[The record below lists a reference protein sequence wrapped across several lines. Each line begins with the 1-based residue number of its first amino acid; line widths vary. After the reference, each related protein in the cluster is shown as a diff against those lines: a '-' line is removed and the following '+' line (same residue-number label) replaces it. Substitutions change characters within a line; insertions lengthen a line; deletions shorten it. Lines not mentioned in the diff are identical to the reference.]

1 MKPTSKLLA
10 VFFLACTF
18 VSCSGESFESD
29 LLDGKSSTAKNS
41 NWTDTAYDYSIAE
54 SATLQL
60 VNDYRVSVG
69 LSELQKANYIST
81 VSQKHNAYM
90 IIQQHISHDD
100 FVSRSNDIIKKLGAI
115 KVGENLAYN
124 YKTPEAALKAWLN
137 SPDHKINVEG
147 DYTHFGISITVDS
160 ETGKT
165 YYTNIFAKI

>member
-41 NWTDTAYDYSIAE
+41 NWTDTAYDYSSAE
-54 SATLQL
+54 L